1 MQKGI
6 QTALV
11 LLCWLLSAVA
21 AGHAKQPRD
30 NGFTLVLKQA
40 PLVGTL
46 HYLAQQQEVNLV
58 VDDELQGNISLN
70 LKRTNFDQL
79 LQAVSKI
86 HALEIEKFEGSYFI
100 RPRQAANGTP
110 TNPQTALSTQPA
122 LQTVKIPLQHAKAS
136 EIMQSLNSGSG
147 SLLSAS
153 GSITFDDRSNSLILQ
168 EQPQALANLR
178 KIIQQLDQPTQ
189 QVLIEARIVTI
200 SDESLHELGTR
211 WGLFDSTAQA
221 RRFSGSLDANGFT
234 DVANNLNINFGS
246 DYANAARVSLQ
257 VAKINS
263 RLLDLEL
270 TALERE
276 NNVNIIASPR
286 LLTTNKRSA
295 SIKQGTEIPYLVTN
309 KNETQSVEFRDAVL
323 GLEVTPHIS
332 HDDTI
337 LLDLMISQNSPGN
350 SVAYG
355 NHQMTTIDK
364 QEIQTQVF
372 ARHGE
377 TIVLGGVFH
386 DTFVDG
392 RDKVPLLGDVPGIK
406 HVFGKETQRQA
417 KRELVIFVTPHI
429 VKSPTK
435 EATRNNNPAQ
445 NPSAPRPFAYGF

>member
-1 MQKGI
+1 MYERI
-6 QTALV
+6 LTALA
-11 LLCWLLSAVA
+11 LLCCLASAVA
-21 AGHAKQPRD
+21 ATS
-30 NGFTLVLKQA
+30 NTGFTLVLKQA
-40 PLVGTL
+40 PLVSTL

-79 LQAVSKI
+79 LQAVSRI
-86 HALEIEKFEGSYFI
+86 HALEIEKFEGNYFI
-100 RPRQAANGTP
+100 RPRQAASSMP
-110 TNPQTALSTQPA
+110 EQPQTALSTQPA

-168 EQPQALANLR
+168 EQPQALVNLH

-221 RRFSGSLDANGFT
+221 RRFSGSLEANGLNNIA
-234 DVANNLNINFGS
+234 DNLNINFGS
-246 DYANAARVSLQ
+246 DYANAASVSLQ

-295 SIKQGTEIPYLVTN
+295 SIKQGTEIPYVVTN

-337 LLDLMISQNSPGN
+337 LLDLMVSQNSPGN

-355 NHQMTTIDK
+355 NQQMTTIDK

-392 RDKVPLLGDVPGIK
+392 QDKMPLLGDVPAIK
-406 HVFGKETQRQA
+406 HLFGKETQRQA

-429 VKSPTK
+429 VKSAAK
-435 EATRNNNPAQ
+435 DAARKNNPAQ
-445 NPSAPRPFAYGF
+445 NPSTPRPFAYGF